1 LGIWTRTLEGMAVNP
16 SFWRGKRVFLTGHTG
31 FKGSWLALWL
41 AEVGAEVTG
50 YSLPAPTTP
59 SLFEQARVKD
69 SVRHISGDVRDFAT
83 LKNAIIAAAPEVVF
97 HLAAQALVRESYRTP
112 VETYSTNVIGTANL
126 LETVRQVQ
134 SVRAVVIV
142 TSDKC
147 YENREIHAGYTETD
161 AMGGDDPY
169 SSSKG
174 CAELVTHAYRHSFFR
189 DSQTAIASAR
199 AGNVIGGGDWAMDR
213 LVPDI
218 MRSMMKGEPVLI
230 RNPHAIRPWQ
240 HVLEPLSGYV
250 LLAER
255 LFADS
260 NYCGGW
266 NFGPAEDDAKP
277 VSWVVDQI
285 VQLWGPGASWVLDRG
300 QHPHEATLLRLDCRK
315 AAEQLG
321 WNPVWQLQS
330 ALRETVNWYRG
341 YAAGKDCRALALGQ
355 IEQYQNAVPMAT
367 AARQS

>member
-1 LGIWTRTLEGMAVNP
+1 MEGMAVNP

-41 AEVGAEVTG
+41 AEFGAEVTG
-50 YSLPAPTTP
+50 YSLSAPTSP
-59 SLFEQARVKD
+59 NLFEQARVKD
-69 SVRHISGDVRDFAT
+69 SVRHIDGDVRDLSS
-83 LKNAIIAAAPEVVF
+83 LKNAMTAAAPDVVF

-112 VETYSTNVIGTANL
+112 VETYATNVIGTANL
-126 LETVRQVQ
+126 LEAVRNTE
-134 SVRAVVIV
+134 SARAVVIV

-147 YENREIHAGYTETD
+147 YENRELHRGYSEKD
-161 AMGGDDPY
+161 PMGGDDPY

-189 DSQTAIASAR
+189 DSKTAIASGR

-218 MRSMMKGEPVLI
+218 MRSVLKGEPVLI
-230 RNPHAIRPWQ
+230 RNPHAVRPWQ
-240 HVLEPLSGYV
+240 HVLEPLSGYL

-255 LFADS
+255 LYSDS
-260 NYCGGW
+260 GFSGGW

-277 VSWVVDQI
+277 VSWVVEQI
-285 VQLWGPGASWVLDRG
+285 VKLWGPGASWMADKG
-300 QHPHEATLLRLDCRK
+300 PHPHEATLLRLDCRK
-315 AAEQLG
+315 SAEQLG
-321 WNPVWQLQS
+321 WNPVWQLEA

-341 YAAGKDCRALALGQ
+341 YAAGKDCRALALQQ
-355 IEQYQNAVPMAT
+355 IEQYQSAT
-367 AARQS
+367 PIAAAAQGQA